1 MTARLV
7 HGDLSEENIL
17 VCPSQMV
24 ENKDD
29 GAPSAPEGSDEMQAV
44 LIDLAQA
51 VDVAHPSSNEMLSK
65 DIEKIRKFF
74 NKKGIKTLC
83 HKMAMEFVTAP
94 DPAAEAAEQEQEDDE
109 YKEAL
114 DAGAALAVAAVTQP
128 VRAFS
133 MNSCASSKSSHSK
146 STHSKSSHS
155 SGLARH
161 PDRAMSLASSSS
173 KSSGGLSNST
183 GCSTRKG
190 SQPDRTISLAS
201 TSTGTSSHSTGSSH
215 KDKDKEKKKKDKK
228 SKKESKKKKKD
239 KSEKSQK
246 RKSSSKGE
254 KQSTTI
260 DRELFPICADAST
273 SNMFFEEDEENL
285 DDSQWDAEWN
295 EEIAFPSTTS
305 P

>member
-29 GAPSAPEGSDEMQAV
+29 GAPSAPEGSDEIQAV

-51 VDVAHPSSNEMLSK
+51 VDVAHPSSNDMLSK

-94 DPAAEAAEQEQEDDE
+94 DPAAEQEQEDDE

-114 DAGAALAVAAVTQP
+114 DAGAALAVAAVTLP

-183 GCSTRKG
+183 ASTRKG

-215 KDKDKEKKKKDKK
+215 KEKDKEKKKKDKK

-254 KQSTTI
+254 KQQSTTI
-260 DRELFPICADAST
+260 DRELFPICAEAST

-295 EEIAFPSTTS
+295 EEIAFSSPTS